1 MFAHGIFVAVWQV
14 CGAWVTCAKALI
26 SYKNWHR
33 FRPDDAVTEKDS
45 GQLTQSF
52 IEHKVNHNCNKTRLT
67 CNMKLA
73 KMRSSSFLFSSSCSS
88 SGMVRPWK
96 LRLS

>member
-26 SYKNWHR
+26 SYKGWHR
-33 FRPDDAVTEKDS
+33 FRPDDSVTEKDS

-52 IEHKVNHNCNKTRLT
+52 TDTLIDDMPNDKLT
-67 CNMKLA
+67 QRRTQRESQL
-73 KMRSSSFLFSSSCSS
+73 
-88 SGMVRPWK
+88 
-96 LRLS
+96 